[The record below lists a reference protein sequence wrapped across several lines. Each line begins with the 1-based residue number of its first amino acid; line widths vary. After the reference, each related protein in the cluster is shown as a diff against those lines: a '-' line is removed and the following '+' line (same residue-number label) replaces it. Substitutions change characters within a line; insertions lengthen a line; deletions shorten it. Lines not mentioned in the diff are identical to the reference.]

1 MKRGWYVVCRK
12 CGASIFLKRFWIFA
26 VIDLWLL
33 RIGDVQAVFSSCG
46 GRPSEEVVEIEFRE
60 GK

>member
-1 MKRGWYVVCRK
+1 MKRGWHVVCRK
-12 CGASIFLKRFWIFA
+12 CGASIFLNRFWIFA

-33 RIGDVQAVFSSCG
+33 RIGDVRAVFSSCG
-46 GRPSEEVVEIEFRE
+46 GRPSEEVVEMEFRE